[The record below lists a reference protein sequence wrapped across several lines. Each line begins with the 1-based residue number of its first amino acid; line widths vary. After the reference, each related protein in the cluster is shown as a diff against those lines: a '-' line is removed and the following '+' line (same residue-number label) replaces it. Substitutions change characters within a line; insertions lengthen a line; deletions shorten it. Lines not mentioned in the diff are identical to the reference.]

1 MAPGHFLWVQ
11 TLLIH
16 LLCMFLNLYA
26 TGQTHLRMPVYSNK
40 LLKILAWCLCYYKL
54 FKPLTSCYISFIS
67 DFLLPVIY
75 LTQGKVLFVHK
86 RSFPNMMTTNV
97 LTWHILDQ
105 LWNIYQANT
114 RCSANFSYPCTA
126 GWLFAVSKF
135 FAIIFLSRFGK
146 KTYLWRLQCAHY
158 EWLEFN
164 DAPKA
169 MLPWGMN
176 LMMFL
181 RHCCLGKWI

>member
-97 LTWHILDQ
+97 LTWHNPWSVVKYIPSKYKMQ
-105 LWNIYQANT
+105 
-114 RCSANFSYPCTA
+114 C
-126 GWLFAVSKF
+126 KF
-135 FAIIFLSRFGK
+135 FLSLHGRVVVCCEQIFCHNIFITVWEEDISLK
-146 KTYLWRLQCAHY
+146 IAMCPLWMIR
-158 EWLEFN
+158 
-164 DAPKA
+164 
-169 MLPWGMN
+169 
-176 LMMFL
+176 
-181 RHCCLGKWI
+181 I